1 MERIKPRTLSGFM
14 ELLPPRQAQMR
25 AVMKVLRETYSL
37 YGFTPIDTPVIEAAE
52 VLLAKGGGETEKQV
66 YRFTKGESDL
76 ALRFDLTVPLA
87 KYVALNYG
95 QLTFPFRRYQIGKV
109 YRGERAQRGRFREFY
124 QADIDVIGD
133 GTLDV
138 ANEAEMPAIICDV
151 FRRLGI
157 ERFRI
162 RMNNRKVLNGLF
174 EYLGVKEN
182 ASAVMTA
189 IDKLDKIGPEKVADI
204 LTDADGIGMDPAKAE
219 ELMTILAS
227 KEPMATLD
235 ALAGQFSALDEGVAE
250 LKTVTGLLP
259 GLGVPDDKWEI
270 DLTIARGLD
279 YYTGTV
285 YETMLLDHPEVGS
298 VCSGGRYDDLAGYY
312 TDKKLPGVGVSIGVT
327 RLFYILQEQGL
338 LSDEILT
345 APCDALVIPM
355 GDDVLGFAVRSAT
368 ALRAAGVRTQV
379 YTEKKKIKARFAYAD
394 KLGIPFAVVIGT
406 DEAAEG
412 VVSLKNLDTGEQVKL
427 PAADA
432 AAVIKT
438 ALDKPVRPVTGI

>member
-1 MERIKPRTLSGFM
+1 MNKVTPRTLSGFM
-14 ELLPPRQAQMR
+14 ELLPQQQAQMR
-25 AVMKVLRETYSL
+25 AVMKILRETYAL

-52 VLLAKGGGETEKQV
+52 VLLAKGGGETEKQI
-66 YRFTKGESDL
+66 YRFTKGDSDL

-95 QLTFPFRRYQIGKV
+95 KLAFPFRRYQIGKV

-138 ANEAEMPAIICDV
+138 TNEAEMPAIICDV
-151 FRRLGI
+151 FRKLGI

-174 EYLGVKEN
+174 EYLGVEDRT
-182 ASAVMTA
+182 AVMTA
-189 IDKLDKIGPEKVADI
+189 IDKLDKIGPDKVSAI
-204 LTDADGIGMDPAKAE
+204 LTDDLGMAADRAA
-219 ELMTILAS
+219 ELMSIIAS
-227 KEPMATLD
+227 DDPMGTLD
-235 ALAGQFSALDEGVAE
+235 ALAGKCEALDEGVAE
-250 LKTVTGLLP
+250 LKTVTDLLP

-285 YETMLLDHPEVGS
+285 YETTLLDHPEVGS

-327 RLFYILQEQGL
+327 RLFYILQEQEL

-345 APCDALVIPM
+345 APCEALVIPM
-355 GDDVLGFAVRSAT
+355 GDDLMDYAVRCAT
-368 ALRAAGVRTQV
+368 ALREQGVRTQV
-379 YTEKKKIKARFAYAD
+379 YSEKKKVKAKFAYAD
-394 KLGIPFAVVIGT
+394 RLGVPFAVVVGE

-412 VVSLKNLDTGEQVKL
+412 LVSLKNLSTGEQQKL
-427 PAADA
+427 TAAKA
-432 AAVIKT
+432 AELILKVT
-438 ALDKPVRPVTGI
+438 DRPVKPVCGI